1 MKKILAV
8 CLMVFAGTIA
18 FADTPIAPTALPAKV
33 QSFIAETFPDSAVT
47 YAEADWSEYEVH
59 LDDGTEIT
67 FRKNGD
73 WKDIKSYNGVPMS
86 VLSNVISA
94 QLDTMF
100 PDVAIVEIEKERGNF
115 EIKMANRMEVYFSAN
130 GKLIGQKYDD

>member
-8 CLMVFAGTIA
+8 CLMVVAGAIA

>member
-8 CLMVFAGTIA
+8 CLMVVAGTIA

-47 YAEADWSEYEVH
+47 YAEADWDDYEVN
-59 LDDGTEIT
+59 LNDGTEIT